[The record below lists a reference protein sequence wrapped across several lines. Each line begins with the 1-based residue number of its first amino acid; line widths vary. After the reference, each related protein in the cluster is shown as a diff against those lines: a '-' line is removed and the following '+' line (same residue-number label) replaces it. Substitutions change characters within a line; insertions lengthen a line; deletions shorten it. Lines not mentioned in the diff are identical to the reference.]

1 MKRKTIVIGLSAAT
15 LASALAIGG
24 VALANGASPER
35 EDADDAQE
43 IAAVMGA
50 RVSLA
55 QAVAIAERQ
64 NRGKALEAAFDDE
77 SGSRWEV
84 ELARD
89 GQVSTYMV
97 DMSTGALSAAP
108 ADSETDEGSEDED

>member
-24 VALANGASPER
+24 VALANGVSPER
-35 EDADDAQE
+35 VEADDVQE

-50 RVSLA
+50 RVSLV

-64 NRGKALEAAFDDE
+64 NGGKALEAAFDDE

-89 GQVSTYMV
+89 GQVSTYLV
-97 DMSTGALSAAP
+97 DMTTGALSAAP
-108 ADSETDEGSEDED
+108 GESETDEGSEDED